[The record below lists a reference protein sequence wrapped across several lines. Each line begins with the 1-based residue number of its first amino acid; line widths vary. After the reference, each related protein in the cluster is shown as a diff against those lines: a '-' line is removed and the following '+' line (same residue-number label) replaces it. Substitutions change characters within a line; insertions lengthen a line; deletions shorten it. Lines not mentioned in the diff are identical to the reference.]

1 MEKGGDSG
9 LWTQHVAGKGNK
21 FSDCMRVLR
30 DDFSFKRYVDSS
42 GIPETLIWEK
52 ALLLKVRRT

>member
-1 MEKGGDSG
+1 M
-9 LWTQHVAGKGNK
+9 TQHVAGKGNK